1 MMDASVL
8 KAVAFPTADRDLWLK
23 LVEKALKGAD
33 IEQTLTSR
41 TDDGLKVEPLYPR
54 RANAA
59 PIPRRAPEK
68 PWAVTQRMDDPD
80 QQRAESQMA
89 DDLANGA
96 NGISL
101 VFRDSPSAFGL
112 GMETIREDVFSAL
125 VGAGAEKS
133 FSIRLEGGAQG
144 GQAAKILAE
153 ALEANGAACPHFGID
168 PLGTRAYGAT
178 AADLTTLAHTFKDL
192 LPSRL
197 EGTILNADGRPVHN
211 AGGTEAQEL
220 AFMAAALAEYLR
232 LLDQA
237 NVSCDAVL
245 AATGLCLA
253 ADQDQF
259 LTMAKARAA
268 RLIFAR
274 MAEACGIDAAIK
286 AHLFME
292 TSHRMLTR
300 LDPETNLLRN
310 TIAVFAAGTGGA
322 DEISVLPHTL
332 VHGIPDAA
340 ARRLARNTQTILIAE
355 SHLDHVADPAAGA
368 GGIETL
374 TDDLAEKAWEI
385 FTDIERAGG
394 LAKAISDG
402 RIRSMVAE
410 ARRNRPDRP
419 IVGTALFPMKAERPV
434 AVLGELRPIADHVCL
449 RPIRLAEENRG

>member
-1 MMDASVL
+1 MDASVL
-8 KAVAFPTADRDLWLK
+8 KAAVFPAADRGLWLK

-33 IEQTLTSR
+33 IEQTLMSR

-54 RANAA
+54 RTNPA
-59 PIPRRAPEK
+59 PLPRRAPEK
-68 PWAVTQRMDDPD
+68 PWVVTQRMDDPD
-80 QQRAESQMA
+80 QQRAVRQMA

-96 NGISL
+96 TGISL
-101 VFRDSPSAFGL
+101 VLRDSSSAFGL
-112 GMETIREDVFSAL
+112 GMETVREDVFSAIAG
-125 VGAGAEKS
+125 VGAQKAL
-133 FSIRLEGGAQG
+133 SIRLEGGDQG
-144 GQAAKILAE
+144 GKAARRLAK
-153 ALEANGAACPHFGID
+153 ALKANGDARPHFGID
-168 PLGTRAYGAT
+168 PLGASAYEAT
-178 AADLTTLAHTFKDL
+178 AADLTTFPGIFKDL
-192 LPSRL
+192 LPSRF

-232 LLDQA
+232 LLDRA
-237 NVSCDAVL
+237 DVPCKAVL

-274 MAEACGIDAAIK
+274 MAEACGIDPAIK

-292 TSHRMLTR
+292 TSYRMLTR

-340 ARRLARNTQTILIAE
+340 ARRLARNTQTILMAE

-374 TDDLAEKAWEI
+374 TDNLAEKAWEI
-385 FTDIERAGG
+385 FTDIEREGG
-394 LAKAISDG
+394 LAKAIRDG
-402 RIRSMVAE
+402 RIRSMVTE
-410 ARRNRPDRP
+410 SRINRPDRP
-419 IVGTALFPMKAERPV
+419 IIGTTLFPMKAERPV
-434 AVLGELRPIADHVCL
+434 AVIGALSPIADGAELRPL
-449 RPIRLAEENRG
+449 RLDESEQG

>member
-1 MMDASVL
+1 MDTSVL
-8 KAVAFPTADRDLWLK
+8 KDTAFPASDPGLWLK

-33 IEQTLTSR
+33 IEQALTSR

-54 RANAA
+54 RLNST
-59 PIPRRAPEK
+59 PLPRRALEK

-80 QQRAESQMA
+80 RQRAERQMA

-96 NGISL
+96 TALSL
-101 VFRDSPSAFGL
+101 VLRDSSSAFGL
-112 GMETIREDVFSAL
+112 GMETVREDVFAAI
-125 VGAGAEKS
+125 VKAGAEKAL
-133 FSIRLEGGAQG
+133 SIRLEGGAQG
-144 GQAAKILAE
+144 SQAAKMLAE
-153 ALEANGAACPHFGID
+153 ALKASGSACPHFGID
-168 PLGTRAYGAT
+168 PLGANAYGAT
-178 AADLTTLAHTFKDL
+178 AADLTTLPGIFKEL
-192 LPSRL
+192 LPSGFK
-197 EGTILNADGRPVHN
+197 GTVLNADGRPIHN

-237 NVSCDAVL
+237 DAPCETAL
-245 AATGLCLA
+245 TATSLCLA

-259 LTMAKARAA
+259 LTTAKARAA

-274 MAEACGIDAAIK
+274 MAEACGIDPAIK

-292 TSHRMLTR
+292 TSYRMLTR

-310 TIAVFAAGTGGA
+310 TIAVFAAGIGGA

-340 ARRLARNTQTILIAE
+340 ARRLARNTQTILMAE

-368 GGIETL
+368 GAIEAL
-374 TDDLAEKAWEI
+374 TDNLAEKAWEI
-385 FTDIERAGG
+385 FTDIERNGG
-394 LAKAISDG
+394 LAKAIRDG
-402 RIRSMVAE
+402 HIRSMVAE

-419 IVGTALFPMKAERPV
+419 IIGTTLFSMKAERPV
-434 AVLGELRPIADHVCL
+434 AVAGRLSPIADEPQL
-449 RPIRLAEENRG
+449 RPIRLDERERG